1 MLFKNPKVPE
11 GINVSR
17 HSPLADLVILSAGV
31 AVVFGLLAVTVVAFG
46 GTLARHA
53 PVSWENALAE
63 AAFATT
69 DDAEEDHPEIRGAL
83 QDLAD
88 RLSARMDLPAGMT
101 VTVHYLDEGTV
112 NAFAS
117 LGGHVFV
124 FRGLIARMPSEN
136 ALAMVMAHEIAHVAH
151 RDAAAMMG
159 GGVLLQIILG
169 VVLGSAPDTLQSLL
183 FAPNSVLLRGFSRE
197 AERRADRAALAVVA
211 GLYGHVSGAS
221 RLFEV
226 FLEESEAAGGGEPPE
241 LLSTHPLSRN
251 RLAALDAHARA
262 AGWTRDGALTPL
274 PPALAALRDAAQTEA
289 GGAS

>member
-31 AVVFGLLAVTVVAFG
+31 AVVFALLAAAVVAFG
-46 GTLARHA
+46 GMLARHA
-53 PVSWENALAE
+53 PVAWENALAE

-69 DDAEEDHPEIRGAL
+69 DDAPDGHPEVRGAL

-88 RLSARMDLPAGMT
+88 RLSARMDLPEGMT
-101 VTVHYLDEGTV
+101 VTVHYLDEGAV

-151 RDAAAMMG
+151 RDAAAMLG
-159 GGVLLQIILG
+159 GGVLLQVILG
-169 VVLGSAPDTLQSLL
+169 AVLGSAPETLQSVL
-183 FAPNSVLLRGFSRE
+183 FAPNAVLLRGFSRE
-197 AERRADRAALAVVA
+197 AERRADRKALAAVA
-211 GLYGHVSGAS
+211 ETYGHAGGAA

-226 FLEESEAAGGGEPPE
+226 FLAESEAAGGGEPPE

-251 RLAALDAHARA
+251 RIVALDAHARA
-262 AGWTRDGALTPL
+262 AGWARDGALTPL
-274 PPALAALRDAAQTEA
+274 PPALAALRDEA
-289 GGAS
+289 GGAP